1 MDDNKLN
8 ELLNNPSFEIDLTA
22 VIFENYKLSMINN
35 EYLKT
40 ILELQAEIIEI
51 AKGRVKSD
59 YDDELISKVEKMEK
73 IIYDCANKN
82 ITEDLNKKFIKK

>member
-1 MDDNKLN
+1 MNDNKLN

-40 ILELQAEIIEI
+40 ILELQAEIREI

-73 IIYDCANKN
+73 IIYDCANEN
-82 ITEDLNKKFIKK
+82 LTEDLNKKFIKK

>member
-1 MDDNKLN
+1 MNDNKLN